1 MIPYHVAHGMNGAI
15 LVLPREGL
23 RDAFG
28 RAVEYDSIA
37 YIGEQD
43 WYLPSDEAGGW
54 QTFDIAGANLPAAL
68 EVMRTLTPSHVTFG
82 GARGALRGEGAL
94 QTRVG
99 ESTLIVHL
107 AANRDSYPR
116 IVGAL
121 ADWYWSGS
129 FHATPERDVEV
140 GHVRAGT
147 ATAARSTGGASPEPT
162 SMPPIGSPRR
172 SSSERRRSS
181 TSTAHGTTH

>member
-1 MIPYHVAHGMNGAI
+1 MGNQPKLDHDDH
-15 LVLPREGL
+15 
-23 RDAFG
+23 
-28 RAVEYDSIA
+28 
-37 YIGEQD
+37 
-43 WYLPSDEAGGW
+43 
-54 QTFDIAGANLPAAL
+54 
-68 EVMRTLTPSHVTFG
+68 
-82 GARGALRGEGAL
+82 RGGEGAL

-147 ATAARSTGGASPEPT
+147 GTAALYQWRQPGTYIYATHRLTEAFVLGATAQFDVDGEWNDALMKQVHP
-162 SMPPIGSPRR
+162 
-172 SSSERRRSS
+172 
-181 TSTAHGTTH
+181 AHPVP